1 MNGIY
6 WGLTSLALMGRKDA
20 LDRQEMID
28 WVMSCW
34 VEEEG
39 GRQKLFRASIEQS
52 ILTGLRVTH
61 RCICSASGTRSTF
74 ASYIKRNSDPSDARC
89 PPFS

>member
-39 GRQKLFRASIEQS
+39 GRHPSL
-52 ILTGLRVTH
+52 LRTLRRKYPDWIADRPQAH
-61 RCICSASGTRSTF
+61 LLRIQDTIHICTLL
-74 ASYIKRNSDPSDARC
+74 
-89 PPFS
+89 